1 MHSFDIFSYL
11 YEVFLLE
18 SCMRCYLVDGRLSLF
33 ECREHSIASYE
44 SSPDMTDMELTDKT
58 VVDLSSLVDYFF
70 AFFHLLRYKII
81 SSAIDSVSPIL
92 LSVLK
97 KCSFCSGSISVSS
110 SMITYRSTTSPLF
123 SMFFSIH
130 S

>member
-1 MHSFDIFSYL
+1 MHSFYIFGYL

-18 SCMRCYLVDGRLSLF
+18 SCVRCYLVDVCLSLF

-70 AFFHLLRYKII
+70 AFFHVSQFLRHSTIQLLP
-81 SSAIDSVSPIL
+81 S
-92 LSVLK
+92 
-97 KCSFCSGSISVSS
+97 
-110 SMITYRSTTSPLF
+110 
-123 SMFFSIH
+123 
-130 S
+130 